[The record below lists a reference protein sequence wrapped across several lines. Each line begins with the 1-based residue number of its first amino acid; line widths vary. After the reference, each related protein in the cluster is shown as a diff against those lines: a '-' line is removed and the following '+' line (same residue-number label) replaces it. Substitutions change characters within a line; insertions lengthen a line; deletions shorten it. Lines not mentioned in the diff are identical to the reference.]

1 MVDAEL
7 GDAAGDRRHH
17 IGRIEP
23 PAQSDLDDA
32 GIGRCAREG
41 EEGGGRG
48 RLEEAQLHSIG
59 GVQRLAKQIGEL
71 VVSISCPARRMRSL
85 KRTRCGLE

>member
-1 MVDAEL
+1 MPSWAMPQATGVED
-7 GDAAGDRRHH
+7 

-23 PAQSDLDDA
+23 PANPTSTMQASA
-32 GIGRCAREG
+32 GVRAKARKAAAVVASKK
-41 EEGGGRG
+41 
-48 RLEEAQLHSIG
+48 LSSIPS
-59 GVQRLAKQIGEL
+59 AASSASPSSCGEL